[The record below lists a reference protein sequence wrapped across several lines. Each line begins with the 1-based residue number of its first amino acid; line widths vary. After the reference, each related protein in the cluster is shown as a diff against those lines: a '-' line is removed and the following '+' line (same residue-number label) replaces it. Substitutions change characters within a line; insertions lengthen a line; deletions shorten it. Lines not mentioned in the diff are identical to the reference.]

1 MTARSAGQIATRVAE
16 AGDAPA
22 RRLLTVLLRRYGIPV
37 AETVTADGADS
48 AVEAAWWLGF
58 PVTLVA
64 EGGWLTDRPEITRCG
79 LATPTQVRVAYRQLA
94 ASIGPAMT
102 GVRLRRQ
109 PQHGAEVIVRVTR
122 VPETAAT
129 ETAAADS
136 APGESAAAR
145 TGGAAADAGQIG
157 AARGHGT
164 KTRRPVTRD
173 ADRTALVSLELGGPA
188 AALVGAQVTRRAP
201 ITAHDARDML
211 NELRGG
217 ALPADADVARL
228 PAADR
233 TGATAETPS
242 LDLAALADLLERV
255 GRLAACIPQL
265 AELELDPV
273 VVTSCGVAVAGV
285 HGRFSRTRRADGK
298 ARKVGRLRPAS

>member
-1 MTARSAGQIATRVAE
+1 MTARSAGQMATRVAE
-16 AGDAPA
+16 AGDASA

-94 ASIGPAMT
+94 TSIGPAMT

-122 VPETAAT
+122 VAETAAT
-129 ETAAADS
+129 ETAADGTA
-136 APGESAAAR
+136 GESAAAR
-145 TGGAAADAGQIG
+145 TGGAAADAGQMG

-164 KTRRPVTRD
+164 KTRRPGTRD

-211 NELRGG
+211 SELRGS
-217 ALPADADVARL
+217 ALPADADVAGL
-228 PAADR
+228 PAAGR
-233 TGATAETPS
+233 TSATAETPS

-298 ARKVGRLRPAS
+298 ARKVRSLRPAS

>member
-1 MTARSAGQIATRVAE
+1 MTARSAGQMATRVAE
-16 AGDAPA
+16 AGDASA

-94 ASIGPAMT
+94 TSIGPAMT

-122 VPETAAT
+122 VAETAAT
-129 ETAAADS
+129 ETAADGTA
-136 APGESAAAR
+136 GESAAAR
-145 TGGAAADAGQIG
+145 TGGAAADAGQMG

-164 KTRRPVTRD
+164 KTRRPGTRD

-211 NELRGG
+211 SELRGS
-217 ALPADADVARL
+217 ALPADADVAGL
-228 PAADR
+228 PAAGR
-233 TGATAETPS
+233 ASATAETPS

-298 ARKVGRLRPAS
+298 ARKVRSLRPAS